1 MFRPGGHG
9 ALIEN
14 LNQQDA
20 DIVFIKN
27 IDNVVPDRL
36 KKDTVHY
43 KQVLAGVLVTEQ
55 KRIFERLQ
63 DPTVSDEE
71 RARLN
76 RPIRVCGVVK
86 NTGEPGG
93 GPFLVREADGS
104 VSYQILESSQI
115 NDPELMAQS
124 THFNP
129 VDLVCA
135 IRDYQGNKFHL
146 PDYVDPQ
153 TGFISHKSK
162 DGRELL
168 ALELPGLWN
177 GAMSRWNTI
186 FVEVPVSTFNPV
198 KTVNDLLRPQH
209 Q

>member
-1 MFRPGGHG
+1 MLFRPGGHG

-43 KQVLAGVLVTEQ
+43 KQVPAGVLVTEQ

-86 NTGEPGG
+86 NTG
-93 GPFLVREADGS
+93 
-104 VSYQILESSQI
+104 
-115 NDPELMAQS
+115 
-124 THFNP
+124 NP
-129 VDLVCA
+129 VADHSLCVRRTA
-135 IRDYQGNKFHL
+135 LYPIRFW
-146 PDYVDPQ
+146 
-153 TGFISHKSK
+153 SRAKSMT
-162 DGRELL
+162 
-168 ALELPGLWN
+168 PN
-177 GAMSRWNTI
+177 
-186 FVEVPVSTFNPV
+186 
-198 KTVNDLLRPQH
+198 
-209 Q
+209 